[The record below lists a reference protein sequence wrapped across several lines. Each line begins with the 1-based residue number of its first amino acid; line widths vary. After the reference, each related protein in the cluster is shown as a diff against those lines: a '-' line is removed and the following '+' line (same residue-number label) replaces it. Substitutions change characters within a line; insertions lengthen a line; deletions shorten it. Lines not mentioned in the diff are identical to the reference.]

1 MEKLHSIFPLSAR
14 PRRLVATCS
23 CPSYLQSGKAARC
36 DAGSSSPRCG
46 FGVLS
51 PAHPWAPLPVCA
63 GRARSWQSPTSHTAQ
78 LLATGRACQD
88 RQAGQAQAVPG
99 SAPRISHIY
108 PAPIPTP
115 CTTCI
120 HSTPHIACNHL
131 NLPSTHDSTF
141 TLLPSLHHLCSP
153 CTHPCSPHCPIPAS
167 PVFSLLVLTPG
178 SPASELQ
185 EHLSDSPPATLAT
198 PSAAPTLCSP
208 LPQPAPHA
216 LLLPCHCTQPCRAA
230 MQNIILRSPR
240 TSYSSRT
247 PQALQTVGGTWGT
260 VW

>member
-1 MEKLHSIFPLSAR
+1 ML
-14 PRRLVATCS
+14 
-23 CPSYLQSGKAARC
+23 AAP
-36 DAGSSSPRCG
+36 AP
-46 FGVLS
+46 GVGLGCY
-51 PAHPWAPLPVCA
+51 PLPTRGHLCPCALAELGA
-63 GRARSWQSPTSHTAQ
+63 GRARPATQPSCWRRDVPAKTDRLGKPRQCLA
-78 LLATGRACQD
+78 LL
-88 RQAGQAQAVPG
+88 
-99 SAPRISHIY
+99 
-108 PAPIPTP
+108 PAFP
-115 CTTCI
+115 
-120 HSTPHIACNHL
+120 
-131 NLPSTHDSTF
+131 TF
-141 TLLPSLHHLCSP
+141 TLLPSPLPAPPAFTLLPTLPAITSISPPHMTPHSPCSHPCNHLCSP